1 MDDSR
6 RFDHYMKKLKLTF
19 SKNEYK
25 ELLDKIDRANRDLR
39 EDTHQKFTLAL
50 KKRIRRSGRLIAQ
63 LKLIRKHAASLY
75 QLLMND
81 KTWKSCTCKMHH
93 LASLRLEARPH
104 SIEDVRADILQKHA
118 FRILLSVTDEHDG
131 TAQWKDIEI
140 IPSTKDLATVQRP
153 QTSPDPLR

>member
-1 MDDSR
+1 
-6 RFDHYMKKLKLTF
+6 MKRLKLTI
-19 SKNEYK
+19 SKNMYK
-25 ELLDKIDRANRDLR
+25 ELLDDIHRANKYLRDV
-39 EDTHQKFTLAL
+39 THHNIAL
-50 KKRIRRSGRLIAQ
+50 EPIKRIRRSRRPIAQ

-81 KTWKSCTCKMHH
+81 KAWKCTCKMHH